1 MPNKSERDEGIRHFQ
16 RGVAFERAN
25 RFLEA
30 VKEYRQAVDRYPQF
44 REAHA
49 ALGFHYQR
57 HGMLAKAAEE
67 FYMVAK
73 LEEDFLSYFNLG
85 HILIEIGRY
94 EEALH
99 ALSHCLRQEPDDAAT
114 HYEMAYIHFSQGDFD
129 LALSHLQIPLQSYP
143 EDWEIHHLIGKCY
156 LGLRNYSEA
165 LNAFRQALKLATTPH
180 AEAETLNN
188 IMTIERSREFSDSQS
203 KNQSKKDVV
212 YMQQGVVYLGSS
224 QDDGITLTETRHAH
238 FTYPDIGT
246 TLQRLV
252 ALSQALR
259 WSFTAVVPIDTLA
272 QPLAHALGQMLGC
285 AVRQATDLTG
295 EDRALLV
302 MSVAREVELLLLT
315 IEQVPCHVVTF
326 CLGLNWQRRCALL
339 PDVIGV
345 MAQETCSVPWEAE
358 TRRLRADGSPS
369 TTIEAAIRQATHQI
383 LQAFQETPPDANLA
397 QQVRYYAQDHCYLSF
412 WPPPGEE
419 NRRKPAHEP
428 GPREGPSVP
437 CCGS

>member
-1 MPNKSERDEGIRHFQ
+1 MPDKSERDEGIRHFQ

-30 VKEYRQAVDRYPQF
+30 VKEYRQAVDRYPQL

-57 HGMLAKAAEE
+57 HGLLAKAAEE
-67 FYMVAK
+67 FYLVAR

-99 ALSHCLRQEPDDAAT
+99 ALSHCLNEEPDDAAT
-114 HYEMAYIHFSQGDFD
+114 HYEIAYIHFCQGALD
-129 LALSHLQIPLQSYP
+129 LALSHLQVPLQSYP

-156 LGLRNYSEA
+156 LGLKNYPEA
-165 LNAFRQALKLATTPH
+165 LRAFRQALMLATTPH

-188 IMTIERSREFSDSQS
+188 IMTIERSREFSEVR
-203 KNQSKKDVV
+203 SKKDLV

-224 QDDGITLTETRHAH
+224 QDDGVIVSESPHYH

-252 ALSQALR
+252 ALAQALR
-259 WSFTAVVPIDTLA
+259 WPFTAVVPIDKLA
-272 QPLAHALGQMLGC
+272 QPLANAIGRVLGS
-285 AVRQATDLTG
+285 AVCQTSDLTA
-295 EDRALLV
+295 EDTALLV

-315 IEQVPCHVVTF
+315 IEHVPCHAVTF

-339 PDVIGV
+339 PDVIG
-345 MAQETCSVPWEAE
+345 MIAHETCSVPWESGIG
-358 TRRLRADGSPS
+358 RLRADGSAPAS
-369 TTIEAAIRQATHQI
+369 IDQALQQATAQI
-383 LQAFQETPPDANLA
+383 LQAFAETPPDANRA
-397 QQVRYYAQDHCYLSF
+397 QQIDYYAHDHRNLSF

-419 NRRKPAHEP
+419 NRRGDGPVEEPQALLPAN
-428 GPREGPSVP
+428 GRG
-437 CCGS
+437 G